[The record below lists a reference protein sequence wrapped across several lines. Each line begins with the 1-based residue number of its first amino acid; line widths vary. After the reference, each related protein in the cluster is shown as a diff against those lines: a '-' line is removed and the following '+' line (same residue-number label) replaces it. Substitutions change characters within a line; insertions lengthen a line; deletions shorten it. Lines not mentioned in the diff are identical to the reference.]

1 MISTLCAR
9 SAVGRIIAPSLATT
23 VALFGII
30 VEAILGMAE
39 TIGESLREWG
49 VCCRKAGW
57 PQPKE
62 YDDWREMLQKED
74 LEAVI
79 IAVPLWAHA
88 DITVGCL
95 DAGKHVLCEKMMAK
109 TEADCPEPISPYA
122 VSKLEGEHLLDAFA
136 AARGLASV
144 ALRFFNVYGPRQPAD
159 SDYAAAVPI
168 FLQRGLRGETL
179 TVYGD
184 GRQTRDFIFVEDVA
198 DCVFRAAAAPA
209 TGVFNVGSVTW
220 VPNDV
225 VLELPKG
232 FKAFNAQRGMTDV
245 GFEVVDGVGAR
256 LKGTF
261 TPGQHDLSARFQVPK
276 GTDESAT
283 FRMGTL
289 PRVAELRVIAEA
301 SSQMRLEV
309 DGFEQPQ
316 VAANQ
321 GKRVL
326 VTRKLLERGDELE
339 KGFTITLSGL
349 PVPGYGRWIAVL
361 LALGLGGIGIAAA
374 RGVLELGKES
384 SKTADLKNAREV
396 LLGELVEVERSRERG
411 DLGPRAYAD
420 ARRVLLNALARLGPD
435 VLEVSTARK
444 KRRRAAA

>member
-1 MISTLCAR
+1 VYIEPR
-9 SAVGRIIAPSLATT
+9 
-23 VALFGII
+23 
-30 VEAILGMAE
+30 
-39 TIGESLREWG
+39 
-49 VCCRKAGW
+49 
-57 PQPKE
+57 
-62 YDDWREMLQKED
+62 DDVFVFE
-74 LEAVI
+74 
-79 IAVPLWAHA
+79 
-88 DITVGCL
+88 
-95 DAGKHVLCEKMMAK
+95 
-109 TEADCPEPISPYA
+109 
-122 VSKLEGEHLLDAFA
+122 LLY
-136 AARGLASV
+136 R
-144 ALRFFNVYGPRQPAD
+144 
-159 SDYAAAVPI
+159 
-168 FLQRGLRGETL
+168 
-179 TVYGD
+179 
-184 GRQTRDFIFVEDVA
+184 
-198 DCVFRAAAAPA
+198 
-209 TGVFNVGSVTW
+209 VFNVGSVTW